1 MKKVVIISLFGL
13 LGTLSQSLIAGSI
26 RCQGHLFE
34 DGQTNPPHKDE
45 VRAKCGKPDE
55 ENANK
60 LIYKRVGEM
69 PLVLYFNDAG
79 KLETIREGS
88 K

>member
-1 MKKVVIISLFGL
+1 MKKGLIISL
-13 LGTLSQSLIAGSI
+13 LGILGVVSQSVTAGSI

-34 DGQTNPPHKDE
+34 DDQTNPPQKDE

-60 LIYKRVGEM
+60 LIYKRAGQV

-79 KLETIREGS
+79 KLENIREGS
-88 K
+88 N